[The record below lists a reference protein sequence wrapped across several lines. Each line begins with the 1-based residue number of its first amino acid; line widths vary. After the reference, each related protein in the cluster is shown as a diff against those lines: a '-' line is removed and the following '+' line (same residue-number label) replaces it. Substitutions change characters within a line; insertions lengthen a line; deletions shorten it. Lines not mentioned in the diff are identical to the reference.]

1 MNTTTEKPPRPT
13 VDYPSLYGRLVGL
26 ISMYEIGITSRSEF
40 LKKAKAVEAD
50 YEAQS
55 ARMLRFYDLPIEERT
70 NNYQELN

>member
-1 MNTTTEKPPRPT
+1 MNTTTEKLPRPT
-13 VDYPSLYGRLVGL
+13 VDYPSLFGKLTALV
-26 ISMYEIGITSRSEF
+26 SMYEIGITSRSEF

-55 ARMLRFYDLPIEERT
+55 ARMIRFYDLPIEERM